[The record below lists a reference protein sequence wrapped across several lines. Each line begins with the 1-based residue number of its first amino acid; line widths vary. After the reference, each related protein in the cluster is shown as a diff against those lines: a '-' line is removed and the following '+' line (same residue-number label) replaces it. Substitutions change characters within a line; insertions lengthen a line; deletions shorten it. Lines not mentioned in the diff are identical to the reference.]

1 MASTP
6 HTPTVASP
14 RGWRI
19 GHVIGVPI
27 HVRASALVA
36 AGVLWVLLHAQI
48 SPGLAWRDWWVAPLV
63 TSLTSLA
70 FVASVVVHELAHAL
84 VARALH
90 LPVSSVTVFHL
101 GGVTQLGR
109 EPEDPR
115 DEAMIAVAGPLV
127 NLLLGGVLLA
137 AGVLLGARTITGGV
151 LVFVGYLNGTIGV
164 FNLLP
169 GHPLDGGALVRA
181 GTWAVTGDPERS
193 LRFSGRLGQGVGGA
207 MVLGGLLGALPGGP
221 VPGDVSWLW
230 LAAIGGIVAVM
241 ARAGVVRAGVRVKL
255 AGMRARD
262 LARGAVVEIP
272 GDATAEEAS
281 TTLERTGGVGLVTD
295 RAGHPVGTVGPREL
309 AAVPALRRHTTTVAE
324 MMSPVIGSVEGD
336 AELLGVLPRFKRTR
350 ESVLAVTDDGTP
362 VATLAASD
370 VLAHLDGEGRGRPD
384 AAGRGHAGDDRPGR
398 PPGEGRGHPDG
409 PPAGSADRGRVPSPT
424 ARP

>member
-1 MASTP
+1 VASTSESSAVP
-6 HTPTVASP
+6 QP
-14 RGWRI
+14 RGWRVA
-19 GHVIGVPI
+19 HVIGVPL

-36 AGVLWVLLHAQI
+36 AAVLWILLHAQI
-48 SPGLAWRDWWVAPLV
+48 TPGLAWRAWWVAPLV
-63 TSLTSLA
+63 TTLTSLA
-70 FVASVVVHELAHAL
+70 FVASVVVHELAHAF

-90 LPVSSVTVFHL
+90 LPVTSVTVFHL

-181 GTWAVTGDPERS
+181 GSWAITGDPEQS

-230 LAAIGGIVAVM
+230 LAAIGGFVAVA
-241 ARAGVVRAGVRVKL
+241 ARAGVVRSGVRVKL

-262 LARGAVVEIP
+262 LARDAVFEVSSTSTVGGAMDIL
-272 GDATAEEAS
+272 D
-281 TTLERTGGVGLVTD
+281 RIDGVGLVVD
-295 RAGHPVGTVGPREL
+295 RQGRPVGTFGPREL
-309 AAVPALRRHTTTVAE
+309 AAVPSERRHDVTVAE
-324 MMSPVIGSVEGD
+324 SMSPVIGAVDSH
-336 AELLGVLPRFKRTR
+336 AELLAVLPRFKRTR
-350 ESVLAVTDDGTP
+350 ESVLAVVDDGTA

-370 VLAHLDGEGRGRPD
+370 VLAHLDEGRKGKRPNPDESAPD
-384 AAGRGHAGDDRPGR
+384 ADASSQAERSAPG
-398 PPGEGRGHPDG
+398 PD
-409 PPAGSADRGRVPSPT
+409 ADASSQAERSEPV
-424 ARP
+424 